1 MTDYLD
7 ALLEEQE
14 REDMEEALGVI
25 LKAAGGLYR
34 PRSLGAEAEAAV
46 DALAR
51 SGGDSWESGRD
62 PAEESG
68 KPSEEMGRWSEAWI
82 LESLTEKKVPDAVD
96 GAGMGPRSR
105 SWDGA
110 ESPESRSM
118 AAESGAALPLMRGET
133 AQDGGAAVRP
143 VVPELPEAGGRE
155 VPAWLAG
162 EAGTAGRRIEEAG
175 SAGAGEGRG
184 EQGGAGWLYH
194 SLRAGAAAAGYVRRG
209 GETVTVVE
217 KAGGSSGG
225 GPSPAELDRMLERDA
240 RRYDGGFSLF

>member
-7 ALLEEQE
+7 ALLEDQE
-14 REDMEEALGVI
+14 REEMEEALGI
-25 LKAAGGLYR
+25 GLTAAGGPYR
-34 PRSLGAEAEAAV
+34 RRNLGAEAEAAV

-51 SGGDSWESGRD
+51 SGGASWESGRE
-62 PAEESG
+62 PEEG
-68 KPSEEMGRWSEAWI
+68 GEPSEETGRWSEEWI
-82 LESLTEKKVPDAVD
+82 LEPLAEKKVPGGAD

-110 ESPESRSM
+110 ERPESGSI
-118 AAESGAALPLMRGET
+118 AAESGAVLPLMRGEA
-133 AQDGGAAVRP
+133 AQDGAPAVRP
-143 VVPELPEAGGRE
+143 VVPELPEADGRE

-162 EAGTAGRRIEEAG
+162 EAGIAGRRMAEAG
-175 SAGAGEGRG
+175 SAGAGGGRE

-194 SLRAGAAAAGYVRRG
+194 SLRAGAAAAGYMLRG

-217 KAGGSSGG
+217 KAGGSPGG
-225 GPSPAELDRMLERDA
+225 GLSPAELDRMLERDA